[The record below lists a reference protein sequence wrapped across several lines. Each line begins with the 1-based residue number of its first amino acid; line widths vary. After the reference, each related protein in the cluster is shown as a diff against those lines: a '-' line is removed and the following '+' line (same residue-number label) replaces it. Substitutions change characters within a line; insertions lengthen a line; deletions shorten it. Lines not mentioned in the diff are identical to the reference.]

1 MRKVLSFENL
11 CAFVLL
17 LWASETWMVSAVC
30 PHIQTVP
37 NFDPERFMGKWYEI
51 QKYPN
56 VWEAGQKCITTNY
69 NLNPNGTINVENR
82 GVYKLINYPINIRG
96 LATPNTT
103 DPARFDIEFRR
114 FAGFTGKSKLWI
126 LETDY
131 QNYALTYSCSSLP
144 VVPINIEN
152 AWIMSR
158 TPTLD
163 QQIVDLL
170 SNRLTAINSPTFL
183 FFRTDQSNCPNDDN
197 NTDGRNP

>member
-1 MRKVLSFENL
+1 MKIILSVL
-11 CAFVLL
+11 ALL
-17 LWASETWMVSAVC
+17 LCVSDFMRVSAVC
-30 PHIQTVP
+30 PNIQTVQ
-37 NFDPERFMGKWYEI
+37 NFEPERFMGKWYEI

-69 NLNPNGTINVENR
+69 ELNPNGTVNVLNS

-96 LATPNTT
+96 LATPNAT
-103 DPARFDIEFRR
+103 DPAKFNIEFRR
-114 FAGFTGKSKLWI
+114 FAGFTGRSKLWV

-158 TPTLD
+158 TPILD
-163 QQIVDLL
+163 PQIVDLL
-170 SNRLTAINSPTFL
+170 VNRLSAMNSPTFL
-183 FFRTDQSNCPNDDN
+183 FFRTDQNNCPNTDSTDDRS
-197 NTDGRNP
+197 NTNL